1 MAIRVKL
8 LLFGL
13 WASCLSCLHEFV
25 RSQLC
30 IVHYALCIVH
40 CALCIMHYALKNCS
54 CVPTLRLFI
63 VFAYS
68 ATQIYAG
75 DKICL

>member
-40 CALCIMHYALKNCS
+40 CALKNCS
-54 CVPTLRLFI
+54 SVIIFP
-63 VFAYS
+63 VAKPYS
-68 ATQIYAG
+68 SFLTPNF
-75 DKICL
+75 